1 MTQMVTALKCT
12 SPMFLIESTIKGDKM
27 SFASK
32 INQASLGTNRRGLL
46 KGIAGVAATTMVPGI
61 VLAQSASKVSMKIA
75 ITLPD
80 SHPTP
85 AALKAACAEILKE
98 SNGRLSIDVYSSGQL
113 GSDTDTLSQV
123 RSGAIDFVCTAG
135 SIYGNLIPVASI
147 NSIAFAFPD
156 YATVWKAMDGDLGA
170 HMKAAFDKANLVQ
183 VGKAFDHG
191 FRQITHSTKPITS
204 PKDMVGMKIR
214 VPATPLWTS
223 MFKALDA
230 APASVPIGELYTA
243 LQTKVVDG
251 QENALPTIDAVK
263 LYEVQKYCS
272 YTSHMWEYF
281 SLVGNKRS
289 WNALPEDLR
298 ALATR
303 IFEAH
308 ALKQRV
314 AHDALNATLETK
326 LKGQGMQFNKVDT
339 KPFRDILQ
347 KSTYYVDWQKKF
359 GPEAWA
365 LLEKYSGKLA

>member
-1 MTQMVTALKCT
+1 M
-12 SPMFLIESTIKGDKM
+12 SIDSKGR
-27 SFASK
+27 
-32 INQASLGTNRRGLL
+32 QASFTVDRRSLL
-46 KGIAGVAATTMVPGI
+46 KGIAGAATTTLVPSV
-61 VLAQSASKVSMKIA
+61 VLAQGAGKITMKIA
-75 ITLPD
+75 ITLPE

-85 AALKAACAEILKE
+85 VALKAACAEILKE
-98 SNGRLSIDVYSSGQL
+98 SNGRLAIDVYASGQL

-135 SIYGNLIPVASI
+135 SIYGNLIPVAAI

-170 HMKAAFDKANLVQ
+170 HMRAAFDKANLVQ
-183 VGKAFDHG
+183 VGKVFDHG
-191 FRQITHSTKPITS
+191 FRQITHSSKPITS
-204 PKDMVGMKIR
+204 PKDLVGMKIR

-223 MFKALDA
+223 MFKGLDA
-230 APASVPIGELYTA
+230 APATVPIGELYTA

-272 YTSHMWEYF
+272 LTSHMWEYF
-281 SLVGNKRS
+281 SLVGNKKN
-289 WNALPEDLR
+289 WNALPDDLR

-303 IFEAH
+303 ILEAH
-308 ALKQRV
+308 ALKQRS
-314 AHDALNATLETK
+314 AHDVLNGTLEAK

-339 KPFRDILQ
+339 KPFRDLLQ
-347 KSTYYVDWQKKF
+347 KSGYYVEWQKKF

>member
-1 MTQMVTALKCT
+1 MNMTQ
-12 SPMFLIESTIKGDKM
+12 
-27 SFASK
+27 
-32 INQASLGTNRRGLL
+32 NRRILL
-46 KGIAGVAATTMVPGI
+46 KGIAGAAATAMAPSMAF
-61 VLAQSASKVSMKIA
+61 AQAGGKFNMKIA
-75 ITLPD
+75 ITLPE

-85 AALKAACAEILKE
+85 VALKAACAEIQKE
-98 SNGRLSIDVYSSGQL
+98 TNGRLNIDVYTSGQL

-135 SIYGNLIPVASI
+135 SIYGNLVPAASI

-156 YATVWKAMDGDLGA
+156 YATVWKAMEGDLGA
-170 HMKAAFDKANLVQ
+170 YMRASFDKVNLVQ
-183 VGKAFDHG
+183 VGKVFDHG
-191 FRQITHSTKPITS
+191 FRQITHSSKPITT
-204 PKDMVGMKIR
+204 PKDLVGMKIR

-223 MFKALDA
+223 VFKGLDA
-230 APASVPIGELYTA
+230 SPASVPIGELYTA

-263 LYEVQKYCS
+263 LYEVQKFCS

-281 SLVGNKRS
+281 ALVGNKRI

-298 ALATR
+298 AIATK
-303 IFEAH
+303 ILDTN

-314 AHDALNATLETK
+314 AHDALNSTLEAK
-326 LKGQGMQFNKVDT
+326 LKGQGLQFNKVDT
-339 KPFRDILQ
+339 KPFRELLQ
-347 KSTYYVDWQKKF
+347 KSGYYVEWQKKF

>member
-1 MTQMVTALKCT
+1 
-12 SPMFLIESTIKGDKM
+12 M
-27 SFASK
+27 SFNFKTSQK
-32 INQASLGTNRRGLL
+32 PQDSSRREILMGM
-46 KGIAGVAATTMVPGI
+46 AGVAATTLVPGA
-61 VLAQSASKVSMKIA
+61 VLAQGVGKITMKIA
-75 ITLPD
+75 ITLPE

-85 AALKAACAEILKE
+85 VALKAACAEILKE
-98 SNGRLSIDVYSSGQL
+98 SNGRLSIDVYTNGQL

-135 SIYGNLIPVASI
+135 SIYGNLVPVAAI

-156 YATVWKAMDGDLGA
+156 YATVWKAMDGDLGG
-170 HMKAAFDKANLVQ
+170 HMRAAFDKFNLVQ
-183 VGKAFDHG
+183 VGKVFDHG

-204 PKDMVGMKIR
+204 PKDLVGMKIR

-223 MFKALDA
+223 MFKGLDA
-230 APASVPIGELYTA
+230 SPATVPIGELYTA

-289 WNALPEDLR
+289 WNALPDDLR
-298 ALATR
+298 ALVTR
-303 IFEAH
+303 VFESQ
-308 ALKQRV
+308 ALKQRT
-314 AHDALNATLETK
+314 AHDTLNASLETK
-326 LKGQGMQFNKVDT
+326 LKGQGMQFNRLDT
-339 KPFRDILQ
+339 KPFRDLLQ
-347 KSTYYVDWQKKF
+347 KSGYYVEWQKKF

>member
-1 MTQMVTALKCT
+1 
-12 SPMFLIESTIKGDKM
+12 M
-27 SFASK
+27 SFESNT
-32 INQASLGTNRRGLL
+32 NQTSFGTNRREIL
-46 KGIAGVAATTMVPGI
+46 KGLAGAAATAMVPGAAM
-61 VLAQSASKVSMKIA
+61 AQSADKITMKIA

-80 SHPTP
+80 AHPTP
-85 AALKAACAEILKE
+85 TALKAACAEILKE
-98 SNGRLSIDVYSSGQL
+98 SNGRLSIDVYSNGQL

-170 HMKAAFDKANLVQ
+170 HMKSAFDRANLVQ
-183 VGKAFDHG
+183 VGKVFDHG
-191 FRQITHSTKPITS
+191 FRQITSSGKPITS
-204 PKDMVGMKIR
+204 AKDLVGMKIR

-230 APASVPIGELYTA
+230 SPATVPIGELYTA

-281 SLVGNKRS
+281 SLVGNKRN
-289 WNALPEDLR
+289 WNALPDDLR

-303 IFEAH
+303 ILEAH
-308 ALKQRV
+308 ALKQRA
-314 AHDALNATLETK
+314 AHDVLNASLETK
-326 LKGQGMQFNKVDT
+326 LKGQGMVFNKVDT

-347 KSTYYVDWQKKF
+347 KAGYYVEWQKKF